1 MRAKDALGKY
11 GEDLAADYLQRAGL
25 IIMERNYR
33 CRLGEVDILARDE
46 NVLVVC
52 EVKTRTTE
60 NFGSPIAA
68 VTPIKMRRMRKVALA
83 WVAERGVR
91 PPHIRFDVIGIVH
104 GAGGQP
110 TLEHVRDVA

>member
-11 GEDLAADYLQRAGL
+11 GEDLAADYLQRSGL

-33 CRLGEVDILARDE
+33 CRSGEVDILARDE

-52 EVKTRTTE
+52 EVKTRTSE
-60 NFGSPIAA
+60 HFGSPLAA
-68 VTPIKMRRMRKVALA
+68 VTPIKLRRMRRVAMS
-83 WVAERGVR
+83 WVTERGVR
-91 PPHIRFDVIGIVH
+91 PPQIRFDVIGIVH
-104 GAGGQP
+104 GAGNKP